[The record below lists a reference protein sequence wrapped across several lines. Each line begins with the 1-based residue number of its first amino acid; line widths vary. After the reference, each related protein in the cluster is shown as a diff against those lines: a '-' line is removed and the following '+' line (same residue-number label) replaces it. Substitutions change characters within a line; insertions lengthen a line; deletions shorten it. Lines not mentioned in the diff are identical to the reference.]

1 MYILVP
7 HMVLYPSSLPT
18 TLSSLRTL
26 WVHLLL
32 AAVQT
37 NVGLSFHSTWMSA
50 VCTRKTEASFLA
62 SPFFPPLVLTLIPQ
76 SRNAHVHSS
85 DLSKNPMPQSS
96 RLLQPGDNPTLPSH
110 GLVLP
115 VRHPIASPVAI
126 SAVVTNF
133 LSCRC

>member
-1 MYILVP
+1 MLSCRSIQLGCRRFALVK
-7 HMVLYPSSLPT
+7 LK
-18 TLSSLRTL
+18 
-26 WVHLLL
+26 LL
-32 AAVQT
+32 
-37 NVGLSFHSTWMSA
+37 
-50 VCTRKTEASFLA
+50 FLA
-62 SPFFPPLVLTLIPQ
+62 SPVFSPLVLTLIPQ

-85 DLSKNPMPQSS
+85 DLSKNPVPQSS
-96 RLLQPGDNPTLPSH
+96 PLLQPGDNPTLPSH